1 MTVQK
6 ISDALE
12 NCISG
17 NSNYSELVH
26 NLMELECSD
35 ELITAIV
42 VGSLG
47 ETLRDRVAPLIA
59 MVRSY
64 ESLSS
69 SEQIDL
75 LYSLINGH
83 DDHMQIDALKKRT
96 TAQ

>member
-17 NSNYSELVH
+17 KGNYSELVH
-26 NLMELECSD
+26 NLMELGCSD

-47 ETLRDRVAPLIA
+47 ENLRDRVAPLIA

-64 ESLSS
+64 ENLSS

-83 DDHMQIDALKKRT
+83 DDHMQIDALKKRS
-96 TAQ
+96 AS